1 MNVRRYAVV
10 LLVIV
15 FCSGC
20 TAQRVT
26 VRKTVM
32 FAAVEDFRP
41 GPEGGVDLVWST
53 GSIRDFE
60 TLRETLRKYDSLMPG
75 QVWLV
80 VDRKSSADLDD
91 RQILNITDQMVR
103 ALKSRLG
110 QGYKLVDTP
119 DENTLRLSLALTNL
133 ETPNPILT
141 VTNSLLPRNLG
152 VSAVSRIVTGE
163 DVRGGGVTAE
173 LLVSDARTNRPLVAV
188 IDRLSDNSELVAMS
202 NSPVVA
208 QEVISRWVDR
218 LWTTL
223 SSWNWIKDR
232 PVG

>member
-1 MNVRRYAVV
+1 MPVV
-10 LLVIV
+10 
-15 FCSGC
+15 
-20 TAQRVT
+20 
-26 VRKTVM
+26 
-32 FAAVEDFRP
+32 
-41 GPEGGVDLVWST
+41 
-53 GSIRDFE
+53 
-60 TLRETLRKYDSLMPG
+60 
-75 QVWLV
+75 
-80 VDRKSSADLDD
+80 
-91 RQILNITDQMVR
+91 
-103 ALKSRLG
+103 KSRLG

-173 LLVSDARTNRPLVAV
+173 PLVSDARTNRPLVAV